1 MLVFFSEYT
10 NCGYIRENSFYPVPV
25 FVVAAANNIS
35 QLPPELLHKGR
46 FDEIFFVDL
55 PDRAER
61 EDRVESADR
70 SESRD
75 PTLRNDPVE
84 KAENTD
90 RTDPT
95 DPIDRID
102 PAEPIDRS
110 ESVLAIDHR
119 ERVDRSG

>member
-10 NCGYIRENSFYPVPV
+10 NCGYIRENPFYPVPV

-61 EDRVESADR
+61 EDILKIHITKRGRKPEAFDLKTLAEASEGFSGAEIEEALSRR
-70 SESRD
+70 SS
-75 PTLRNDPVE
+75 THL
-84 KAENTD
+84 TSG
-90 RTDPT
+90 
-95 DPIDRID
+95 RI
-102 PAEPIDRS
+102 
-110 ESVLAIDHR
+110 
-119 ERVDRSG
+119 